1 MKINIIIL
9 HIALLVPSCIS
20 TKEQK
25 KLRWGILSTAVF
37 SEDIVKTIRQSD
49 RSEVAAVA
57 SRSLQKA
64 QDYANKHQIPIAYA
78 SYEELIDDPSI
89 DVIFN
94 PLPNSMHGTWTVKAA
109 QSGKHVLCEKPLVTT
124 LEELDAIEKAAQDHN
139 VTIFEAFAYLHH
151 PQTTKLKELMAAKRI
166 GDIRSIN
173 CWLSINLPQRF
184 AMNEQDP
191 NHIRL
196 RPELCGGS
204 LWDLGSYCT
213 SIILTL
219 QPEAHVENILAFTR
233 TGKTSVDVQSTVTLK
248 LSNGVIAQFSTDF
261 YAPYRAGLHIV
272 GTHGSI
278 EVDAPWHPFF
288 FDNKDSHITVTDNDS
303 NKEVYPFN
311 GNLYLYEIQA
321 MEACI
326 LDNAKPVVSLAE
338 SRAFLQTMLKIKK
351 HAIVC

>member
-1 MKINIIIL
+1 MKKNLIL
-9 HIALLVPSCIS
+9 LYVFALPCLVITHEP
-20 TKEQK
+20 K

-37 SEDIVKTIRQSD
+37 GEDIVKTIRQSD

-64 QDYANKHQIPIAYA
+64 QDYADKHMIPTAYA
-78 SYEELIDDPSI
+78 SYEELLNDPSI

-94 PLPNSMHGTWTVKAA
+94 PLPNSLHGLWTVKAA

-124 LEELDAIEKAAQDHN
+124 LDEMHAIEKAAQENN

-151 PQTTKLKELMAAKRI
+151 PQTTKLKELITNKCI

-173 CWLSINLPQRF
+173 CWLSINLPLRF
-184 AMNEQDP
+184 AMDEQDP

-233 TGKTSVDVQSTVTLK
+233 TGKTSVDVQSAVTMK

-261 YAPYRAGLHIV
+261 YAPYRAGLQIV
-272 GTHGSI
+272 GTQGSI

-288 FDNKDSHITVTDNDS
+288 FDYKDSHITVTDNQG
-303 NKEVYPFN
+303 NKEVYDFN

-326 LDNAKPVVSLAE
+326 LDHAMPVVSLAD
-338 SRAFLQTMLKIKK
+338 SKKFLQTMLNIQQQ
-351 HAIVC
+351 AIGR